1 MSHNAA
7 VDLIQHVLDEN
18 VNITEIY
25 VDTVGSPAKYQQYLS
40 NVFSNYNIK
49 ITVCPKADSLYKCV
63 SAASICA
70 KVTRDKI
77 LTDYSKSNNDII
89 IGSGYPGDENTKDYL
104 KSHTHHLFGFKN
116 NSLVRF
122 SWNTTK
128 NILQGDENGKDIENF
143 CCNVEWSEN
152 EDEDEQNTQSPQK
165 KFKRNPFFESV
176 GINRCNSLF

>member
-7 VDLIQHVLDEN
+7 VNLIQHVLNEN
-18 VNITEIY
+18 VNIKEIY
-25 VDTVGSPAKYQQYLS
+25 VDTVGSAEKYQQFLS
-40 NVFSNYNIK
+40 NKFSNNNIK

-77 LTDYSKSNNDII
+77 LTDYSKENGDIL
-89 IGSGYPGDENTKDYL
+89 IGSGYPGDEVTKDYI
-104 KSHTHHLFGFKN
+104 KSNTHPIFGFKN

-122 SWNTTK
+122 SWGTAK
-128 NILQGDENGKDIENF
+128 NILQSDEGGKDIENL
-143 CCNVEWSEN
+143 CCNVEWSDYEEDDEEN
-152 EDEDEQNTQSPQK
+152 YSSPKK
-165 KFKRNPFFESV
+165 KFKRNPFFETI